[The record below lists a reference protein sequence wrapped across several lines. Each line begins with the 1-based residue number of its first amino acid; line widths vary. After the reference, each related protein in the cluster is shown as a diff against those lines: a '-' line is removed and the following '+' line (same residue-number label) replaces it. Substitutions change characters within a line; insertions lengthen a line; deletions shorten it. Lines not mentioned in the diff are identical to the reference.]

1 MNIVSSKDGTTIAYD
16 RPGQGPALLLVNG
29 AMATR
34 EDAAGV
40 AESLGQYFTVFAYDR
55 RGRGNSGDTA
65 PYAVEREIEDI
76 DALITEAG
84 GSAFVFG
91 HSSGAILA
99 LDAARLLPPTRL
111 AKLALYE
118 PPLMV
123 ADNHPRLPEDYV
135 THLNELIAAG
145 RRGEAVTYFMTTA
158 IGMPAEAVAQ
168 IRNSPMWPKL
178 EALAPTIAYDGA
190 ITIDTA
196 IGSPL
201 PLKKWAS
208 IQIPT
213 LVMSGGKSFPFMP
226 EAARTLTEILPN
238 AQYRHFPDQ
247 DHGVK
252 DEVLV
257 PTLAKFFLG

>member
-1 MNIVSSKDGTTIAYD
+1 MHTVNSQDGTTIAYD
-16 RPGQGPALLLVNG
+16 RLGEGPELILVTG
-29 AMATR
+29 ATATR
-34 EDAAGV
+34 ADAAGA
-40 AESLGQYFTVFAYDR
+40 AESLGRYFTVFAYDR

-65 PYAVEREIEDI
+65 PYAVEREIEDL
-76 DALITEAG
+76 DAVITAAG

-99 LDAARLLPPTRL
+99 LDAARHLASTRL
-111 AKLALYE
+111 TKLAVYE
-118 PPLMV
+118 PPLMI
-123 ADNHPRLPEDYV
+123 ADNHPRLPADYV

-145 RRGEAVTYFMTTA
+145 QRGEAVEYFMTAA
-158 IGMPAEAVAQ
+158 IGMPPEAVAQ
-168 IRNSPMWPKL
+168 MRNSPMWPKL
-178 EALAPTIAYDGA
+178 EAVAPTIAYDGA

-196 IGSPL
+196 TGSPL

-226 EAARTLTEILPN
+226 EAARALTEVLLN

-247 DHGVK
+247 DHGIQ
-252 DEVLV
+252 DEVLAAA
-257 PTLAKFFLG
+257 LKEFFLG